1 MMTTLLGL
9 SILALGLT
17 IAMFATRNMM
27 LGFPSAIFWGILGG
41 FSYQQS
47 STTWDWQYTLFFS
60 AMGMV
65 IFCLF
70 AAYALRKSDLAGP
83 DADKGEFIDEGGL
96 KSRKTAPKKRGSG
109 NGQPKKK
116 DWGDLEGR
124 DPFAMEDKAEVAT
137 ASTHKVRERAKKRK
151 EKVRWGEFK

>member
-1 MMTTLLGL
+1 MVTLLA
-9 SILALGLT
+9 LALPALALT
-17 IAMFATRNMM
+17 VAMFATRNSL

-41 FSYQQS
+41 YSYRES
-47 STTWDWQYTLFFS
+47 SSTWDWQYILFFS

-65 IFCLF
+65 IFCVL
-70 AAYALRKSDLAGP
+70 AAYTLRKEDLAGP
-83 DADKGEFIDEGGL
+83 DKEGKIAFIDEGDPKPG
-96 KSRKTAPKKRGSG
+96 KTALKKRP
-109 NGQPKKK
+109 QKADKKK